1 MLDPELAP
9 CAGLDPPQQEHVW
22 TFNKRQTEELSK
34 APAYNEMIL
43 QAAAFPVPMSLLV
56 FNKCSPATEGML
68 RPKSLSVYQ
77 TDAKEMFVYSSCMSS
92 IPEEYRL
99 QHQRDRILL
108 GGRNGILKS
117 MCSKHNCILNHSS
130 FPHPVSTY
138 YPSFDQTL
146 FTSGLALTLER
157 HSTPLFKSKMAESS
171 SGKSFPPC
179 HTGSDSKSFFGISSV
194 FM

>member
-9 CAGLDPPQQEHVW
+9 CAGLDPPQQERVW

-43 QAAAFPVPMSLLV
+43 QAAAFPVPMSLVV
-56 FNKCSPATEGML
+56 FNKCSPAIEGML

-77 TDAKEMFVYSSCMSS
+77 TDAKEMFVYPSSVSS
-92 IPEEYRL
+92 IAEEYSL
-99 QHQRDRILL
+99 QHQHDRILL
-108 GGRNGILKS
+108 GERNGILKS
-117 MCSKHNCILNHSS
+117 ICSKHNCILKHSS
-130 FPHPVSTY
+130 SPHPVSTY
-138 YPSFDQTL
+138 YPSFDQML
-146 FTSGLALTLER
+146 FTSALAFTLER
-157 HSTPLFKSKMAESS
+157 HSTPLFKSQMAESS

-179 HTGSDSKSFFGISSV
+179 HTGSDSKSFFGILSV